1 VTHERPAQLE
11 LSYAICSL
19 GDAESPE
26 SALAR
31 IEAEAGSSAPEFAGE
46 PV

>member
-19 GDAESPE
+19 GDADSPE
-26 SALAR
+26 AALAR
-31 IEAEAGSSAPEFAGE
+31 IEAEAGSGAAELAGE